1 MITMSENV
9 LQKANECT
17 AKLNTASEAVTQ
29 VAWLKIR
36 LSLMNMIMM
45 SKRRSGHAKAP
56 NIMIIFAPL
65 SRL

>member
-29 VAWLKIR
+29 VA
-36 LSLMNMIMM
+36 
-45 SKRRSGHAKAP
+45 
-56 NIMIIFAPL
+56 
-65 SRL
+65 